1 MRLSNSLAALAFVL
15 FATITV
21 RLPAQTPPPQNPQT
35 PPAGAPQ
42 GPAGPGQ
49 GRGRGMG
56 TFPAQQR
63 PLADPAVIAKGRGMY
78 DVYCRACHGADLR
91 GGDQGGPN
99 LLRSP
104 IALNDLDGESMGPV
118 IKQGRQ
124 NPGMPIMPALPLPD
138 DDIKAI
144 AAYVRSVLASASRQG
159 GPPEG
164 PPVKLNIVVGNAA
177 EGEKYFGAKCSTC
190 HSASG
195 DLKGIATK
203 VAEPMQLQNHWVS
216 GGGAAGGRGGRGGRG
231 GGPSASR
238 AITATVT
245 TPAGERVQGRLVR
258 MDDFIIIVAGSDG
271 AARSFRRDGDVPKI
285 ELRDPLEG
293 HKKLL
298 LEYTDKDIHNVTAYL
313 ATLK

>member
-1 MRLSNSLAALAFVL
+1 MRPKTGLAALAFL
-15 FATITV
+15 LLATITV
-21 RLPAQTPPPQNPQT
+21 RLPAQTPPPQQPPPT
-35 PPAGAPQ
+35 PPAGTPQ
-42 GPAGPGQ
+42 TPATPGQ
-49 GRGRGMG
+49 GRGRGPG

-63 PLADPAVIAKGRGMY
+63 PLADPAVLAKGRGMY

-104 IALNDLDGESMGPV
+104 VALNDSESIGPV
-118 IKQGRQ
+118 IKEGRQ
-124 NPGMPIMPALPLPD
+124 TPGMPVMPPLPLPD

-144 AAYVRSVLASASRQG
+144 AAYIRSVLASASRQG

-164 PPVKLNIVVGNAA
+164 PPIKLNILVGDPAA
-177 EGEKYFGAKCSTC
+177 GEKYFAARCSTC
-190 HSASG
+190 HSPTG

-203 VAEPMQLQNHWVS
+203 VSEPMQLQNHWVS
-216 GGGAAGGRGGRGGRG
+216 GGRGGRGGAA
-231 GGPSASR
+231 PASR

-245 TPAGERVQGRLVR
+245 TPAGERVEGRLVR
-258 MDDFIIIVAGSDG
+258 MDDFIVVVAGADG
-271 AARSFRRDGDVPKI
+271 LQRSFRRDGDVPKI

-298 LEYTDKDIHNVTAYL
+298 LEYTDTDIHNVTAYL